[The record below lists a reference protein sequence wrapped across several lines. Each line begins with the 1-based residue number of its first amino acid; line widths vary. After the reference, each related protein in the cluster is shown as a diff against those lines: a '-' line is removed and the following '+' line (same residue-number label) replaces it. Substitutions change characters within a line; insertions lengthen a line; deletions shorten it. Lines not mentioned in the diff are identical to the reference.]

1 MSSRRRLLLCGLPA
15 TAVVVALV
23 LWLLWPRTAITPEN
37 AAKIRAGMT
46 LAEVE
51 AILGGPPR
59 TEATGRLAAAET
71 LPNHDGS
78 PDLAFAERRVWLFQN
93 PGAVPERR
101 AVWREPE
108 HRLGEWTHQWVSDVV
123 IVRVD
128 FDSNERVISFR
139 TLPVRRIRDDPADLI
154 RRWLGF

>member
-1 MSSRRRLLLCGLPA
+1 MSSRRRLLLFGLPA

-46 LAEVE
+46 LAEVQ

-59 TEATGRLAAAET
+59 SEATGRLAAAE
-71 LPNHDGS
+71 PPSKGEP
-78 PDLAFAERRVWLFQN
+78 PDLAFGERKVWLFQH
-93 PGAVPERR
+93 PGAFPE
-101 AVWREPE
+101 AAAAINGPE
-108 HRLGEWTHQWVSDVV
+108 HRLGEWTHEWVSDVV

-128 FDSNERVISFR
+128 FDRDERVISFR
-139 TLPVRRIRDDPADLI
+139 TLPVCRIPENPADRI